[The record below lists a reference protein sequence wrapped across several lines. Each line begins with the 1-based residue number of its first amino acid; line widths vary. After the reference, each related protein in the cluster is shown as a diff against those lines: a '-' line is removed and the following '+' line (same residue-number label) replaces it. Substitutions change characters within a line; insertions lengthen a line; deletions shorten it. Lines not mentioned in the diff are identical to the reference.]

1 MKTLIFS
8 ILIILAYNISYSQT
22 EISSNKAK
30 YYVGEYVTV
39 TGKVKEIKESC
50 AGNIFLNIENKYP
63 DNPLTIVIYASDCDD
78 IQSDLSTNWLNLLDE
93 TITVSGI
100 IENYQDKPE
109 IILEKAGQIVGID
122 LYK

>member
-8 ILIILAYNISYSQT
+8 ILIILAYNVCYSQT

-30 YYVGEYVTV
+30 YYVGEYVIV
-39 TGKVKEIKESC
+39 TGEIKEIKESS
-50 AGNIFLNIENKYP
+50 AGNIFLNFEQKYP
-63 DNPLTIVIYASDCDD
+63 NNPLTIVIYACDRENM
-78 IQSDLSTNWLNLLDE
+78 QSDFRTNLAYLVNE

-109 IILEKAGQIVGID
+109 IILKKEEQLAVVN
-122 LYK
+122 